1 MQAGQDSGILHWS
14 MFLRSNTRI
23 KDGKEHRY
31 YRVVESRRLQSGKV
45 AQRQVLYLG
54 EINDSQQA
62 AWRRTLEV
70 FDEAEQRITPL
81 SLFPEDRP
89 VPADAIDSVQVKL
102 GEMKLERA
110 RPYGNC
116 WLGCELWRQLE
127 LDRFWSEKLP
137 QGREGVAWPQV
148 LELLVVN
155 RLIEPGSE
163 FRLHRHWF
171 DHSAMDVLLGQDFAV
186 AEKDRLY
193 RCLDR
198 VLEHKQDLFV
208 HLQQR
213 WKDLF
218 DAEFDLLLYDLTS
231 TYVEGEAEQNPK
243 ARHGYSRDRRP
254 DCKQVVIALVVTPA
268 GFPLAYEV
276 MDGNTSDKT
285 TLRGF
290 LDTHRKP
297 VRQSAAGVADGPRN
311 SDRGSAGRKCE
322 RREQEMFYL
331 VGTSRAKVKQY
342 EKQWLELP
350 WQKVRE
356 SVEVK
361 LFAQDGELYVLA
373 KSEGRQAKEI
383 AMRRKKLARL
393 LRKLRAMRRSCPK
406 RDQLLM
412 RVGAAK
418 TDAGRAFG
426 FVKINLPTAGQ
437 EVTRETF
444 TFRLDKA
451 KLKEAEL
458 RDGHYLLRT
467 NLVAEDPAVLWDRYM
482 QLTQIEAAFKCLK
495 SELGIRPIHHQ
506 LEHRVDAHILVAFL
520 AYCLTVTL
528 KHRLRMHA
536 PGLTPRA
543 VLEKLAGDPD
553 AGRIVS
559 DDRWPPPDHAAL
571 HRAGS
576 RPGAFASSPEPR
588 IAATTASAHHHVRLV
603 SSLSPTQN
611 VVETFGVPL
620 LKTKDL
626 PASDL
631 SNCEGSANN
640 HFGRLRHASGMRGG
654 FNGRPSSPGRRP
666 HRHPRDTRPK
676 SFRA

>member
-1 MQAGQDSGILHWS
+1 
-14 MFLRSNTRI
+14 MFLRGNTRI

-31 YRVVESRRLQSGKV
+31 YTVVESRRLQSGKV
-45 AQRQVLYLG
+45 TQRQVLYLG

-70 FDEAEQRITPL
+70 FDEAEQRLTPL

-89 VPADAIDSVQVKL
+89 VPGDAIDSVQVKL
-102 GEMKLERA
+102 SEMKLERA

-116 WLGCELWRQLE
+116 WLGCELWRQLQ

-137 QGREGVAWPQV
+137 RGREAVAWPQV
-148 LELLVVN
+148 LELLAVN
-155 RLIEPGSE
+155 RLIDPGSE
-163 FRLHRHWF
+163 FRLHRQWF
-171 DHSAMDVLLGQDFAV
+171 DQSAMDVLLGLDFAV
-186 AEKDRLY
+186 AEKDRLF

-198 VLEHKQDLFV
+198 VLEHKQELFV

-243 ARHGYSRDRRP
+243 ARYGYSRDKRP
-254 DCKQVVIALVVTPA
+254 DCKQVVIALIVTPA
-268 GFPLAYEV
+268 GLPLAYEV
-276 MDGNTSDKT
+276 MAGNTSEKT

-290 LDTHRKP
+290 LDSIESQYGKARR
-297 VRQSAAGVADGPRN
+297 VWLM
-311 SDRGSAGRKCE
+311 DRGIPTEALLEEIRTSR
-322 RREQEMFYL
+322 QDTFYL

-350 WQKVRE
+350 WHKVRE

-393 LRKLRAMRRSCPK
+393 LRKLRTMRRSCPK

-426 FVKINLPTAGQ
+426 FVKINLPQACQ
-437 EVTRETF
+437 AVTRETF

-451 KLKEAEL
+451 KLKATQQ
-458 RDGHYLLRT
+458 RDGHYLLRS
-467 NLVAEDPAVLWDRYM
+467 NLTAEDPAVLWTRYV
-482 QLTQIEAAFKCLK
+482 QLTQIESVFRSLK
-495 SELGIRPIHHQ
+495 SELSIRPIGHQ
-506 LEHRVDAHILVAFL
+506 LEHRADAHVLVAFL
-520 AYCLTVTL
+520 AYSLQVTL
-528 KHRLRMHA
+528 KNRLLRHA
-536 PGLTPRA
+536 PGLTPAA
-543 VLEKLAGDPD
+543 VFEKLATIQMVEVWIPMMD
-553 AGRIVS
+553 GRWLVLPRHTQPEKDVQALLNQCQITLPNQ
-559 DDRWPPPDHAAL
+559 PPPRIKASQIAPSGQPQT
-571 HRAGS
+571 AG
-576 RPGAFASSPEPR
+576 
-588 IAATTASAHHHVRLV
+588 
-603 SSLSPTQN
+603 
-611 VVETFGVPL
+611 
-620 LKTKDL
+620 
-626 PASDL
+626 
-631 SNCEGSANN
+631 
-640 HFGRLRHASGMRGG
+640 
-654 FNGRPSSPGRRP
+654 
-666 HRHPRDTRPK
+666 
-676 SFRA
+676 

>member
-1 MQAGQDSGILHWS
+1 

-23 KDGKEHRY
+23 KDGKQHRY
-31 YRVVESRRLQSGKV
+31 YTVVESRRLQSGKV

-54 EINDSQQA
+54 EINDSQQV
-62 AWRRTLEV
+62 AWRKTLEV
-70 FDEAEQRITPL
+70 FDEDQHRFTPL

-89 VPADAIDSVQVKL
+89 VPADTIDSVQVKL
-102 GEMKLERA
+102 SEMKLERA

-116 WLGCELWRQLE
+116 WLGCDLWRQLQ

-137 QGREGVAWPQV
+137 QGRESVAWPQV

-163 FRLHRHWF
+163 FRVHRHWF
-171 DHSAMDVLLGQDFAV
+171 DHSAMDVLLGEDFAV

-243 ARHGYSRDRRP
+243 ARYGYSRDKRP
-254 DCKQVVIALVVTPA
+254 DCKQVLIALIVTPA
-268 GFPLAYEV
+268 GLPLAYEV
-276 MDGNTSDKT
+276 MAGNTSEKT

-290 LDTHRKP
+290 LDRIESLYGKARR
-297 VRQSAAGVADGPRN
+297 VWLM
-311 SDRGSAGRKCE
+311 DRGIPTEALL
-322 RREQEMFYL
+322 REMRTSREETFYL
-331 VGTSRAKVKQY
+331 VGTSRAKVRQY
-342 EKQWLELP
+342 EKRWLELP

-426 FVKINLPTAGQ
+426 FVKINLPQAGQ
-437 EVTRETF
+437 EVTKEMF
-444 TFRLDKA
+444 TFQLDKA

-467 NLVAEDPAVLWDRYM
+467 NLVAEDPAVLWDRYV

-495 SELGIRPIHHQ
+495 SDLGIRPIHHQ

-528 KHRLRMHA
+528 RHRLRVHA
-536 PGLTPRA
+536 HGLTPRA
-543 VLEKLAGDPD
+543 VLEKLAGIQMLDVSFPTTDGRRLVMPRYTEPD
-553 AGRIVS
+553 SEQALLLHHLGLVLPQQ
-559 DDRWPPPDHAAL
+559 PPP
-571 HRAGS
+571 
-576 RPGAFASSPEPR
+576 R
-588 IAATTASAHHHVRLV
+588 ITTSA
-603 SSLSPTQN
+603 PP
-611 VVETFGVPL
+611 VPL
-620 LKTKDL
+620 PPLK
-626 PASDL
+626 
-631 SNCEGSANN
+631 
-640 HFGRLRHASGMRGG
+640 M
-654 FNGRPSSPGRRP
+654 
-666 HRHPRDTRPK
+666 
-676 SFRA
+676 

>member
-1 MQAGQDSGILHWS
+1 MQPGRILAFCNGA
-14 MFLRSNTRI
+14 MFLRSNKRI

-31 YRVVESRRLQSGKV
+31 YTVVESRRLRSGKV

-54 EINDSQQA
+54 EINDSQQT
-62 AWRRTLEV
+62 AWRRTLDV
-70 FDEAEQRITPL
+70 FDEQQCRYTSL

-102 GEMKLERA
+102 SEMKLERA

-116 WLGCELWRQLE
+116 WLGCELWRQLQ
-127 LDRFWSEKLP
+127 LDRFWAEKLP
-137 QGREGVAWPQV
+137 EGRESVAWAQV

-155 RLIEPGSE
+155 RLIDPGSE
-163 FRLHRHWF
+163 FRVHRQWF
-171 DHSAMDVLLGQDFAV
+171 DQSAMDVLLGQDFAV

-198 VLEHKQDLFV
+198 VLEHQQELFV
-208 HLQQR
+208 HFQQR

-218 DAEFDLLLYDLTS
+218 EAEFDLLLYDLTS

-243 ARHGYSRDRRP
+243 ARYGYSRDGRP
-254 DCKQVVIALVVTPA
+254 DCKQVVIALVMTPT
-268 GFPLAYEV
+268 GLPLAYEV
-276 MDGNTSDKT
+276 MAGNTSDKS
-285 TLRGF
+285 TLRSF
-290 LDTHRKP
+290 LDKIESMYGQARR
-297 VRQSAAGVADGPRN
+297 VWLM
-311 SDRGSAGRKCE
+311 DRGIPTEAILAEMRTA
-322 RREQEMFYL
+322 RQETFYL

-342 EKQWLELP
+342 EKKWLELP

-361 LFAQDGELYVLA
+361 LFAQGGELYVLA

-383 AMRRKKLARL
+383 AIRRKKLARL

-418 TDAGRAFG
+418 TDVGRAFG
-426 FVKINLPTAGQ
+426 FVKINLPAAGQ
-437 EVTRETF
+437 GVTRGTF
-444 TFRLDKA
+444 TFQLDKA

-495 SELGIRPIHHQ
+495 SDLGIRPIYHQ
-506 LEHRVDAHILVAFL
+506 LEHRVEAHILVAFL

-528 KHRLRMHA
+528 KQRLGAHA

-543 VLEKLAGDPD
+543 VLDKLAAIQMLDVSFPTTD
-553 AGRIVS
+553 GRRLVMPRYTEPS
-559 DDRWPPPDHAAL
+559 PEQALLLHQLNLVLPKQPPPRITTA
-571 HRAGS
+571 
-576 RPGAFASSPEPR
+576 ASS
-588 IAATTASAHHHVRLV
+588 
-603 SSLSPTQN
+603 SPFPQ
-611 VVETFGVPL
+611 L
-620 LKTKDL
+620 Q
-626 PASDL
+626 
-631 SNCEGSANN
+631 
-640 HFGRLRHASGMRGG
+640 M
-654 FNGRPSSPGRRP
+654 
-666 HRHPRDTRPK
+666 
-676 SFRA
+676 